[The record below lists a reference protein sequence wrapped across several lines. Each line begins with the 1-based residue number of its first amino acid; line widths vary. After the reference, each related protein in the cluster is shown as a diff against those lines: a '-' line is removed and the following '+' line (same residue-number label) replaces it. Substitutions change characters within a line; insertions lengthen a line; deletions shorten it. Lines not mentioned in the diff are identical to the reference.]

1 MFSYMR
7 QGKNFYRNMFRL
19 ALPIIL
25 QNLVTTSLA
34 LVDTFMVGALGE
46 GPLAGVTNANTPIF
60 VVLLLIFGVQ
70 SGSTVL
76 ISQYWGR
83 RDEEAINR
91 VLGVGIYVAGAL
103 SALFALVLCFWS
115 EPFMALFC
123 NDGEV
128 AAYAAQYGRIVGFS
142 YAFNAVTQVY
152 IAAQRAM
159 GNPKLGLGVLSI
171 SMCAN
176 TFLNWVFIF
185 GNLGAPAMGVE
196 GAAFA
201 TLCSRIIEFIVTAA
215 YALCNRRFKL
225 RLRAVFCPGME
236 TVGRFARYATPV
248 VLNETLWGLGASLY
262 PTIMGH
268 MAGSKEILAAYA
280 VAGNV
285 EKVCT
290 VAVMAVASTTA
301 IIIGETVGAG
311 EAERAKELGKVTNT
325 VAFLMG
331 ALFGALAIGLVHLVV
346 EPLVYPLFKMS
357 AEASRIATMML
368 TVTFVVLPV
377 QGFNT
382 TNVVG
387 VLRGGGDVTA
397 AAAIDLSPMW
407 VAGVPLA
414 AVVGLVWKLDVLWVC
429 VVRGV
434 EQLVRA
440 TLGVIRLKSGK
451 WVRDVT
457 RREE

>member
-7 QGKNFYRNMFRL
+7 QGKEFYRNMFRL

-34 LVDTFMVGALGE
+34 LVDTFMVGMLGE

-103 SALFALVLCFWS
+103 STLFALVLCFGS
-115 EPFMALFC
+115 GPFMALFC
-123 NDGEV
+123 
-128 AAYAAQYGRIVGFS
+128 
-142 YAFNAVTQVY
+142 YAFNSVTQVY
-152 IAAQRAM
+152 IAAQRSM
-159 GNPKLGLGVLSI
+159 GNPELGLGVLSI

-185 GNLGAPAMGVE
+185 GNLGAPALGVE
-196 GAAFA
+196 GAALA
-201 TLCSRIIEFIVTAA
+201 TLCSRIIEFVVTVT
-215 YALCNRRFKL
+215 YALCNKRFKL
-225 RLRAVFCPGME
+225 RLRAVLCPGLE
-236 TVGRFARYATPV
+236 TVKRFAQYATPV
-248 VLNETLWGLGASLY
+248 VLNETLWGLGTSLY

-290 VAVMAVASTTA
+290 VAVMAVAATTA

-311 EAERAKELGKVTNT
+311 ETERARELGKVTDT
-325 VAFLMG
+325 VAFLLG
-331 ALFGALAIGLVHLVV
+331 AAFGALAIALVHLVV
-346 EPLVYPLFKMS
+346 APVVYPLFKLS
-357 AEASRIATMML
+357 AAAGRIATMML
-368 TVTFVVLPV
+368 TVTFVILPI

-397 AAAIDLSPMW
+397 AALIDLSPLW
-407 VAGVPLA
+407 VVGVPLA
-414 AVVGLVWKLDVLWVC
+414 AVVGLVWRLDVLWVC
-429 VVRGV
+429 VVRAV
-434 EQLVRA
+434 EQFARA
-440 TLGVIRLKSGK
+440 TLGAIRLRSGK

-457 RREE
+457 RREV

>member
-7 QGKNFYRNMFRL
+7 QGKDFYRNMFRL

-25 QNLVTTSLA
+25 QNLVTTSLS

-91 VLGVGIYVAGAL
+91 VLGVGIYVAGTL
-103 SALFALVLCFWS
+103 STLFALLLFFRS
-115 EPFMALFC
+115 GPFVALFC
-123 NDGEV
+123 NDPEV

-152 IAAQRAM
+152 IAAQRSM
-159 GNPKLGLGVLSI
+159 GNPKLGLGVLSV

-176 TFLNWVFIF
+176 TFLNWVLIF
-185 GNLGAPAMGVE
+185 GKLGFPALGVE
-196 GAAFA
+196 GAAIA
-201 TLCSRIIEFIVTAA
+201 TLCSRVLEFAVTAG
-215 YALCNRRFKL
+215 YALGNKRFKL
-225 RLRAVFCPGME
+225 RVRAVFCPGRE
-236 TVGRFARYATPV
+236 TARRFVRYATPV

-268 MAGSKEILAAYA
+268 MAGAKEILAAYA

-311 EAERAKELGKVTNT
+311 ETGRARELGKVTNT

-331 ALFGALAIGLVHLVV
+331 AAFGLLAIGLVHWVV
-346 EPLVYPLFKMS
+346 APLVYPLFKLS
-357 AEASRIATMML
+357 AAASRIATLML
-368 TVTFVVLPV
+368 TVTFIALPL

-397 AAAIDLSPMW
+397 AAVIDLAPMW
-407 VAGVPLA
+407 VVGVPLA
-414 AVVGLVWKLDVLWVC
+414 AAVGLVWRLDVLWVYI
-429 VVRGV
+429 
-434 EQLVRA
+434 VRA
-440 TLGVIRLKSGK
+440 FEQFVRAALGTVRLKSGK

-457 RREE
+457 RREV

>member
-201 TLCSRIIEFIVTAA
+201 TLCSRIIEFIVTVA

-407 VAGVPLA
+407 VVGVPLA

>member
-7 QGKNFYRNMFRL
+7 QGKEFYRNMFRL

-83 RDEEAINR
+83 RDQESINR
-91 VLGVGIYVAGAL
+91 VLGVGLYVAGVL
-103 SALFALVLCFWS
+103 SALFAVFLFFWS

-128 AAYAAQYGRIVGFS
+128 TAYAAQYGRIVGFS
-142 YAFNAVTQVY
+142 YAFNALTQVY
-152 IAAQRAM
+152 IAAQRSM
-159 GNPKLGLGVLSI
+159 GNPKLGLWVLSI

-176 TFLNWVFIF
+176 TFLNWVLIF
-185 GNLGAPAMGVE
+185 GKLGAPALGVE
-196 GAAFA
+196 GAAIA
-201 TLCSRIIEFIVTAA
+201 TLCSRVIEFFVTAG
-215 YALCNRRFKL
+215 YALGNKRFKL
-225 RLRAVFCPGME
+225 QFRAVFRPGRAM
-236 TVGRFARYATPV
+236 VARFARYATPV

-290 VAVMAVASTTA
+290 VAVMAVAATTA
-301 IIIGETVGAG
+301 IIIGEMVGAG
-311 EAERAKELGKVTNT
+311 ELDRAKELGKVTNT
-325 VAFLMG
+325 VALLMG
-331 ALFGALAIGLVHLVV
+331 AVFGALAIGLVHLVV
-346 EPLVYPLFKMS
+346 EPLVYPLFKLS
-357 AEASRIATMML
+357 LSASRIATMML
-368 TVTFVVLPV
+368 TVTFLTLPL
-377 QGFNT
+377 QSFNT

-414 AVVGLVWKLDVLWVC
+414 AALGLVWKLDVLWVC
-429 VVRGV
+429 LSRSF

-440 TLGVIRLKSGK
+440 ILGVVRLRSGK

-457 RREE
+457 QKEL

>member
-407 VAGVPLA
+407 VVGVPLA

>member
-7 QGKNFYRNMFRL
+7 QGKDFYRNMFRL

-34 LVDTFMVGALGE
+34 LVDTFMVGMLGE

-83 RDEEAINR
+83 RDEDAINR
-91 VLGVGIYVAGAL
+91 VLGVGLYVAGIL
-103 SALFALVLCFWS
+103 STLFALLLCFWS

-123 NDGEV
+123 NDPEV

-152 IAAQRAM
+152 IAAQRSM

-176 TFLNWVFIF
+176 TFLNWVLIF
-185 GNLGAPAMGVE
+185 GNLGAPALGVE
-196 GAAFA
+196 GAAIA
-201 TLCSRIIEFIVTAA
+201 TLCSRIIEFAVTVA
-215 YALCNRRFKL
+215 YALGNKRFKL
-225 RLRAVFCPGME
+225 RLSAVFRPGMA
-236 TVGRFARYATPV
+236 TLRRFAKYATPV

-268 MAGSKEILAAYA
+268 MEGAKEILAAYA

-290 VAVMAVASTTA
+290 VAVMAVAATTA

-311 EAERAKELGKVTNT
+311 ETQRARELGKVTNT

-331 ALFGALAIGLVHLVV
+331 AVFGALAIGLVHLVV
-346 EPLVYPLFKMS
+346 APLVYPLFKLS
-357 AEASRIATMML
+357 PSASRIATMML
-368 TVTFVVLPV
+368 TVTFLTLPL

-397 AAAIDLSPMW
+397 AAAIDLAPMW
-407 VAGVPLA
+407 IVGVPMA
-414 AVVGLVWKLDVLWVC
+414 AVVGLVWRLDVLWVC
-429 VVRGV
+429 VMRSV

-440 TLGVIRLKSGK
+440 ALGVFRLHSGK

-457 RREE
+457 RKEL

>member
-7 QGKNFYRNMFRL
+7 QGKGFYRNMFRL

-34 LVDTFMVGALGE
+34 LVDTFMVGMLGE

-83 RDEEAINR
+83 RDQEAINR
-91 VLGVGIYVAGAL
+91 VLGVGIYVAGVL
-103 SALFALVLCFWS
+103 STLFALLLCFWS
-115 EPFMALFC
+115 GPFMALFC
-123 NDGEV
+123 NDPEV

-152 IAAQRAM
+152 IAAQRSM

-176 TFLNWVFIF
+176 TFLNWVLIF
-185 GNLGAPAMGVE
+185 GNLGAPALGVE
-196 GAAFA
+196 GAAIA
-201 TLCSRIIEFIVTAA
+201 TLCSRIIEFAVTVT
-215 YALCNRRFKL
+215 YALRSKRFQLQLK
-225 RLRAVFCPGME
+225 AVFCPGLE
-236 TVGRFARYATPV
+236 TAKRFARYATPV
-248 VLNETLWGLGASLY
+248 VLNETLWGLGTSLY

-290 VAVMAVASTTA
+290 VAVMAVAATTA

-311 EAERAKELGKVTNT
+311 ETQRARELGKVTDT
-325 VAFLMG
+325 VALLMG
-331 ALFGALAIGLVHLVV
+331 AVFGALAIALVHLVV
-346 EPLVYPLFKMS
+346 APVVYPLFKLS
-357 AEASRIATMML
+357 ASAGRIATLML
-368 TVTFVVLPV
+368 TVTFVILPI

-397 AAAIDLSPMW
+397 AALIDLSPLW
-407 VAGVPLA
+407 VVGVPLA
-414 AVVGLVWKLDVLWVC
+414 ALVGLVWRLDVLWVC
-429 VVRGV
+429 IVRAV
-434 EQLVRA
+434 EQIARA
-440 TLGVIRLKSGK
+440 TLGLIRLKSGK

-457 RREE
+457 VQEV

>member
-7 QGKNFYRNMFRL
+7 QGTGFYKNMFRL

-91 VLGVGIYVAGAL
+91 VLGVGLYVAGVL
-103 SALFALVLCFWS
+103 STLFALVLFFWS
-115 EPFMALFC
+115 GPFMALFC

-142 YAFNAVTQVY
+142 YAFNALTQVY
-152 IAAQRAM
+152 IAAQRSM

-171 SMCAN
+171 SMCVN
-176 TFLNWVFIF
+176 TFLNWVLIF
-185 GNLGAPAMGVE
+185 GKLGFPALGVE
-196 GAAFA
+196 GAAIA
-201 TLCSRIIEFIVTAA
+201 TLCSRIVEFIVTVG
-215 YALCNRRFKL
+215 YALGNKRFKL
-225 RLRAVFCPGME
+225 QPRAVLCPGGE
-236 TVGRFARYATPV
+236 TARRFARYATPV

-268 MAGSKEILAAYA
+268 MEGSKEILAAYA

-290 VAVMAVASTTA
+290 VAVMAVAATTA

-311 EAERAKELGKVTNT
+311 ETERARELGKVTNT
-325 VAFLMG
+325 VALLMG
-331 ALFGALAIGLVHLVV
+331 AVFGALAIGLVHLVV
-346 EPLVYPLFKMS
+346 EPFVYPLFKMS
-357 AEASRIATMML
+357 AMASRIATTML
-368 TVTFVVLPV
+368 TVTFVALPL

-407 VAGVPLA
+407 LFGVPLA
-414 AVVGLVWKLDVLWVC
+414 AVVGLVWRLDVLWVC
-429 VVRGV
+429 VVRGL

-440 TLGVIRLKSGK
+440 TLGIFRLRSGK

-457 RREE
+457 KREF

>member
-7 QGKNFYRNMFRL
+7 QGKEFYRNMFRL

-34 LVDTFMVGALGE
+34 LVDTFMVGMLGE

-60 VVLLLIFGVQ
+60 VVLFLIFGVQ

-103 SALFALVLCFWS
+103 STLFALVLCFGS
-115 EPFMALFC
+115 GPFMALFC
-123 NDGEV
+123 NDAEV

-142 YAFNAVTQVY
+142 YAFNSVTQVY
-152 IAAQRAM
+152 IAAQRSM
-159 GNPKLGLGVLSI
+159 GNPELGLGVLSI

-185 GNLGAPAMGVE
+185 GNLGAPALGVE
-196 GAAFA
+196 GAALA
-201 TLCSRIIEFIVTAA
+201 TLCSRIIEFVVTVT
-215 YALCNRRFKL
+215 YALCNKRFKL
-225 RLRAVFCPGME
+225 RLRAVLCPGLE
-236 TVGRFARYATPV
+236 TVKRFAQYATPV
-248 VLNETLWGLGASLY
+248 VLNETLWGLGTSLY

-290 VAVMAVASTTA
+290 VAVMAVAATTA

-311 EAERAKELGKVTNT
+311 ETERARELGKVTDT
-325 VAFLMG
+325 VAFLLG
-331 ALFGALAIGLVHLVV
+331 AAFGALAIALVHLVV
-346 EPLVYPLFKMS
+346 APVVYPLFKLS
-357 AEASRIATMML
+357 AAAGRIATMML
-368 TVTFVVLPV
+368 TVTFVILPI

-397 AAAIDLSPMW
+397 AALIDLSPLW
-407 VAGVPLA
+407 VVGVPLA
-414 AVVGLVWKLDVLWVC
+414 AVVGLVWRLDVLWVC
-429 VVRGV
+429 VVRAV
-434 EQLVRA
+434 EQFARA
-440 TLGVIRLKSGK
+440 TLGAIRLRSGK

-457 RREE
+457 RREV